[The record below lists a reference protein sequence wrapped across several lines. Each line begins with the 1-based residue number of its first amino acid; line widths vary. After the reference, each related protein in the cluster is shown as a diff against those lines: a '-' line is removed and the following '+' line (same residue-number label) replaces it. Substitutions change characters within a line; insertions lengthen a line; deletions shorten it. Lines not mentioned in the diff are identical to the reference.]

1 MEQYLALRRE
11 LHADRAGQGAQKT
24 AERQRAGTQGARA
37 PEGRGQ
43 HGADAPQPSAA
54 ELREARKT
62 VARVEKSLARLGE
75 REARV
80 HEQMVAQATD
90 PEAMTRLSTELAEL
104 HSEREALELEWL
116 EAAEIVG

>member
-1 MEQYLALRRE
+1 RE
-11 LHADRAGQGAQKT
+11 LQADRAGQAART
-24 AERQRAGTQGARA
+24 AERQRAGTQAARA
-37 PEGRGQ
+37 SEGRGQ
-43 HGADAPQPSAA
+43 HGVDAPQPSAA

-90 PEAMTRLSTELAEL
+90 PEAMTKLSGELAGL
-104 HSEREALELEWL
+104 HEERDALELEWL